1 MMEKVF
7 ENILDDFKKMSIE
20 NAKTI
25 RKDYARPVIIAE
37 LKWWDNTIEKHV
49 IQRNWIDDMVF
60 AVESQMLVQ
69 NKETGLRINGAK
81 YRHIDVYEIE

>member
-1 MMEKVF
+1 MEKVF
-7 ENILDDFKKMSIE
+7 ENILENFQKQSIE
-20 NAKTI
+20 NTRTI
-25 RKDYARPVIIAE
+25 RKDYAIPVIIAE
-37 LKWWDNTIEKHV
+37 LKRWDNTIEKQI

>member
-1 MMEKVF
+1 MEEIF
-7 ENILDDFKKMSIE
+7 ENILYNFQKMSVE
-20 NAKTI
+20 TEKTI
-25 RKDYARPVIIAE
+25 QQISGKPVIIAE
-37 LKWWDNTIEKHV
+37 LKRWDNTIEKQI

-60 AVESQMLVQ
+60 AIESQMVVQ

>member
-1 MMEKVF
+1 MEKVF
-7 ENILDDFKKMSIE
+7 ETILENFQKQSIE
-20 NAKTI
+20 NTRTI

-37 LKWWDNTIEKHV
+37 LKRWDNTIEKQI